1 MKTGRVTGLSWGFA
15 AASLILGIVL
25 VYAERQGDAVYAFLI
40 GAVAGIIAVVLTTLQ
55 RRPAPTASAEDAEEV
70 PRR

>member
-1 MKTGRVTGLSWGFA
+1 MNTGRVTGLAWGFA

-25 VYAERQGDAVYAFLI
+25 VYAERQGDAIYAFLF
-40 GAVAGIIAVVLTTLQ
+40 GAVAGIIAVVLATLQ
-55 RRPAPTASAEDAEEV
+55 KRPSHTASAEDPEEI